1 MAGPTFEVAQWNY
14 ENPDASNGPLH
25 IPVVLLCNTPDETLN
40 GNIYANTRKPLRW
53 LAAQPERSEAL
64 ILVGGGPS
72 ISDHLGDIMWL
83 KKSGG
88 KIMAINAASKWLT
101 SKGVEVDYQ
110 LTCDAKDETATL
122 VDPKA
127 NEHLFASQCSPLTVD
142 RVTHPILYHLD
153 TPKCEDQFPADK
165 RKRGGYALFNG
176 SASSGVT
183 ALPVGYGLG
192 FRTFHVFGYDS
203 SNRAGKTHAYAQD
216 MNKVIPN
223 MTVNWCGTEYE
234 ASITMKAQAERF
246 QIMGQHLKQLGC
258 TVEVHGDGLLPH
270 MWRTPAAD
278 LDEKA
283 KYKRMWQF
291 DQYRYMSPAE
301 QMVDFIE
308 AHAPEKGG
316 IVIDF
321 GCGTGRAM
329 VELTKRGFH
338 VIGCDFADNCRDDA
352 AKDLPFLEWDL
363 SLPCPLRAPYGYCCD
378 VMEHIPPHQVDDV
391 LNSIGNSAETVVF
404 RIEYQPDV
412 MGKLIGTALHLSV
425 HDEDW
430 WTAKLKEHF
439 SEVESFGAGTF
450 KAKR

>member
-1 MAGPTFEVAQWNY
+1 MAAPNLQVAQWNY
-14 ENPDASNGPLH
+14 DNPDASSTLH
-25 IPVVLLCNTPDETLN
+25 LPVVLLCNTPDEELN
-40 GNIYANTRKPLRW
+40 RNIEINTRKPLQW
-53 LAAQPERSEAL
+53 LAAQPERSENL

-72 ISDHLGDIMWL
+72 LADHLGEIMRL
-83 KKSGG
+83 KAEGA
-88 KIMAINAASKWLT
+88 KIIAINAASKYLT
-101 SKGVEVDYQ
+101 NSGIEVDWQ

-127 NEHLFASQCSPLTVD
+127 NGHLFASQVSPLTMD
-142 RVTHPILYHLD
+142 RVTHPIVYHLD
-153 TPKCEDQFPADK
+153 TPGCEDQFPPEK
-165 RKRGGYALFNG
+165 RRRGGYGLFNG

-192 FRTFHVFGYDS
+192 FRKFHVFGYDS
-203 SNRAGKTHAYAQD
+203 CNKAGKTHAYAQD

-223 MTVNWCGTEYE
+223 MAVDWCGTVYD

-258 TVEVHGDGLLPH
+258 TVEVYGDGLLPH
-270 MWRTPAAD
+270 MWRTPGAD

-291 DQYRYMSPAE
+291 DQYRYISPAE
-301 QMVDFIE
+301 QIVDLID
-308 AHAPEKGG
+308 AHAPERNG

-338 VIGCDFADNCRDDA
+338 VIGVDFADNCRDEA

-378 VMEHIPPHQVDDV
+378 VMEHIPSDQVDAV
-391 LNSIGNSAETVVF
+391 LSNIKDSAEQVLF
-404 RIEYQPDV
+404 RIEYEPDR
-412 MGKLIGTALHLSV
+412 MGKLIGAKLHLSV
-425 HDEDW
+425 HGEDW
-430 WTAKLKEHF
+430 WTEKLKQHF
-439 SEVESFGAGTF
+439 STVLSYGSGTF
-450 KAKR
+450 KVTR